1 MHVTDQELAHRRS
14 IGLDR
19 WDEMWEGVLHMTP
32 APSLE
37 HQRIL
42 GRLVAFLEPR
52 LAVRGESVAS
62 HRDGRGASRARRDD
76 REYREY
82 LREEQRSPRGCIARR
97 MQPDFH
103 HGLRRST
110 ARGTLLPGINV
121 FRAAADYRIPDLT
134 FVAAGREHVLSE
146 EGVREGGPDAVI
158 EIRSPED
165 ETYEK
170 LPFYAA
176 LGTREVVVVD
186 RDTKRPEIY
195 RLAGSQLVALQPE
208 ADGWLRAETMSV
220 RFRVAEGRS
229 ALQIEDGIDAA
240 AVVEI

>member
-1 MHVTDQELAHRRS
+1 MMVMRAVLVHVTDQELAHRRS

-52 LAVRGESVAS
+52 L
-62 HRDGRGASRARRDD
+62 
-76 REYREY
+76 
-82 LREEQRSPRGCIARR
+82 
-97 MQPDFH
+97 
-103 HGLRRST
+103 RST

-134 FVAAGREHVLSE
+134 FVAAGREHVLRE

>member
-1 MHVTDQELAHRRS
+1 MRAVLVHVTDQELAHRRS

-52 LAVRGESVAS
+52 L
-62 HRDGRGASRARRDD
+62 
-76 REYREY
+76 
-82 LREEQRSPRGCIARR
+82 
-97 MQPDFH
+97 
-103 HGLRRST
+103 RST

-146 EGVREGGPDAVI
+146 EGLREGGPDAVI

-170 LPFYAA
+170 FPFYAA
-176 LGTREVVVVD
+176 IGTREVIVID

-195 RLAGSQLVALQPE
+195 RLAGSELSMHQPDAE
-208 ADGWLRAETMSV
+208 GWVRAETMRV
-220 RFRVAEGRS
+220 RFRQAEERS
-229 ALQIEDGIDAA
+229 VLQIEDLIDAA
-240 AVVEI
+240 IAAEV

>member
-1 MHVTDQELAHRRS
+1 MRAVLVHVTDQELAHRRS

-52 LAVRGESVAS
+52 L
-62 HRDGRGASRARRDD
+62 
-76 REYREY
+76 
-82 LREEQRSPRGCIARR
+82 
-97 MQPDFH
+97 
-103 HGLRRST
+103 RST
-110 ARGTLLPGINV
+110 AGGTLLPGINV

-170 LPFYAA
+170 LSFYTA

>member
-1 MHVTDQELAHRRS
+1 MRAVLVHVTDQELAHRRS

-52 LAVRGESVAS
+52 L
-62 HRDGRGASRARRDD
+62 
-76 REYREY
+76 
-82 LREEQRSPRGCIARR
+82 
-97 MQPDFH
+97 
-103 HGLRRST
+103 RST
-110 ARGTLLPGINV
+110 ERGTLLPGINV

-134 FVAAGREHVLSE
+134 FVAAGREQVLSE

>member
-1 MHVTDQELAHRRS
+1 MNSMRAVLVHVTDHELAHRRS
-14 IGLDR
+14 RGLDR

-52 LAVRGESVAS
+52 L
-62 HRDGRGASRARRDD
+62 
-76 REYREY
+76 
-82 LREEQRSPRGCIARR
+82 
-97 MQPDFH
+97 
-103 HGLRRST
+103 RST

-134 FVAAGREHVLSE
+134 FVAAGREDVMSE
-146 EGVREGGPDAVI
+146 EGVRAGGPDAVI

-165 ETYEK
+165 ETDEK
-170 LPFYAA
+170 LEFYAA

-186 RDTKRPEIY
+186 RDTKRPEVY
-195 RLAGSQLVALQPE
+195 RLAGSQLVPLQPE
-208 ADGWLRAETMSV
+208 ADGWLRAETMTV

-229 ALQIEDGIDAA
+229 VLQIEDVFDST
-240 AVVEI
+240 VVEI